1 MKNGGLAL
9 AIDAGQTGI
18 RTLLAS
24 EDGSVVAHEFAGILT
39 HAPLVAQ
46 LATVVEH
53 VAATTERSISSV
65 SAGVSGLTPEQNQPS
80 ELLEAS
86 RRFGASAAYLAHDS
100 ITSYLGALGDT
111 RGAVVA
117 SGTGVVTLG
126 VGTHSVAR
134 VDGWGNIMGDA
145 GSGYWLGRAALDAVM
160 RAHDGRGAAT
170 ELTAV
175 VQREFEDLEK
185 AYIELQSDPGR
196 VRRIA
201 AYARVVAE
209 LGETDAVAAGICAE
223 AAEELVGSVA
233 AALRRVDE
241 VSAPVV
247 CAIGGV
253 FRAAAIR
260 TRFEHGIRELWPD
273 AQLRAPIGAGI
284 DGAALLPRLGTTS
297 ALRNLVAV
305 ARLS

>member
-39 HAPLVAQ
+39 HAPLVPQ
-46 LATVVEH
+46 LASVVEQ
-53 VAATTERSISSV
+53 VAATTGQPISSV
-65 SAGVSGLTPEQNQPS
+65 SAGVSGLTTEQNQPG

-86 RRFGASAAYLAHDS
+86 RRFGTSAAFLAHDS
-100 ITSYLGALGDT
+100 ITSFLGALGDSK
-111 RGAVVA
+111 GAVVA

-126 VGTHSVAR
+126 VGTYSVAR

-145 GSGYWLGRAALDAVM
+145 GSGYYLGRAAFDAVM
-160 RAHDGRGAAT
+160 RAHDGRGEQTA
-170 ELTAV
+170 LTQVLQA
-175 VQREFEDLEK
+175 EFPDLEQ
-185 AYIELQSDPGR
+185 AYIELQGDHGR

-201 AYARVVAE
+201 SFARAVAE
-209 LGETDAVAAGICAE
+209 LAATDEVAAELCAVAAR
-223 AAEELVGSVA
+223 ELVLSVA
-233 AALRRVDE
+233 TALRRVDQIA
-241 VSAPVV
+241 APVV

-253 FRAAAIR
+253 FRADAIR
-260 TRFEHGIRELWPD
+260 TGFENGLRELWPD
-273 AQLRAPIGAGI
+273 VELRAPIGAGI
-284 DGAALLPRLGTTS
+284 DGAALVPRLGPTS
-297 ALRNLVAV
+297 ALRSLIAV